1 MQRIVGPS
9 NVQTVGLKIDSF
21 FSDDDE
27 DVSTPM
33 EVDDDEDGEGKG
45 ERKDKEVKEEK
56 KEEGEKE
63 TETPMEQQA
72 EEDDVDPLDA
82 YMEEVKQEVKKFN
95 MGGVKGNDKVS
106 VRAFCIVFFAQTSP
120 VPLISSTLSTRS
132 GLNQL
137 LVFGRREQ

>member
-1 MQRIVGPS
+1 
-9 NVQTVGLKIDSF
+9 
-21 FSDDDE
+21 
-27 DVSTPM
+27 M
-33 EVDDDEDGEGKG
+33 EGDDDEDGEGKG

-106 VRAFCIVFFAQTSP
+106 VRGTFCIVFLVQTSS
-120 VPLISSTLSTRS
+120 VLLIRGALSTRS
-132 GLNQL
+132 GLNQ
-137 LVFGRREQ
+137 FFICGRREQ

>member
-1 MQRIVGPS
+1 
-9 NVQTVGLKIDSF
+9 
-21 FSDDDE
+21 
-27 DVSTPM
+27 M

-137 LVFGRREQ
+137 LIFGRREQ

>member
-1 MQRIVGPS
+1 
-9 NVQTVGLKIDSF
+9 
-21 FSDDDE
+21 
-27 DVSTPM
+27 M
-33 EVDDDEDGEGKG
+33 EGDDDEDGEGKG
-45 ERKDKEVKEEK
+45 ERKEKDVKEEK

-106 VRAFCIVFFAQTSP
+106 VRAKFCIVSLVQTSSAA
-120 VPLISSTLSTRS
+120 VISSTLSARS
-132 GLNQL
+132 GLNQFFI
-137 LVFGRREQ
+137 FGRREQ

>member
-1 MQRIVGPS
+1 
-9 NVQTVGLKIDSF
+9 
-21 FSDDDE
+21 
-27 DVSTPM
+27 M
-33 EVDDDEDGEGKG
+33 EADDDEDGEGKG

-106 VRAFCIVFFAQTSP
+106 VRGEICTVLLVQYQLTAA
-120 VPLISSTLSTRS
+120 LSR
-132 GLNQL
+132 LNQL
-137 LVFGRREQ
+137 FIFGRREQ